1 MKFILV
7 VLFSLIALPGWARSP
22 SANPPELPEPTEI
35 PKPTTFEVRVHLAHG
50 TTSEKIGDTV
60 VFLRAARPKGPF
72 EPTDP
77 TPEFEWTEM
86 TDEEGLATFQV
97 PRTLTTTGLR
107 LHAVATY
114 GGVTFRS
121 AAEPPVDALQL
132 KVPVYEL
139 GNDPKALSF
148 DNIRTVV
155 ELWEDYLVFTQ
166 FYTLVNNSQ
175 TVIDTTTMPG
185 FDPERGMPIE
195 LPIKALGVQVSAG
208 GESST
213 VKSIA
218 YWKGRIRPSERVP
231 IQIRFSMAA
240 HDPSFVYEQVVQ
252 YATKNTEVVVPL
264 QTQFQKVPRLND
276 VTLSVPG
283 GKMLS
288 GLGILGLRE
297 DMEFVGSEGVA
308 LQPGESIRFKV
319 DNLPLRRPMMP
330 FVILGLGLLFGG
342 VVIFLGRREQ
352 EMNRQTHSRKIAIES
367 LNREKEDVLAKIAA
381 LQQSMDDFS
390 EAEYESNDLALR
402 ARLALI
408 LKKIED
414 LEASVAGAA

>member
-1 MKFILV
+1 MKSLLV
-7 VLFSLIALPGWARSP
+7 MVFAFVALPAWAQSP
-22 SANPPELPEPTEI
+22 SAESAEI
-35 PKPTTFEVRVHLAHG
+35 ANVASTLDVRVQMVHG
-50 TTSEKIGDTV
+50 TTSEKIADTV
-60 VFLRAARPKGPF
+60 VFLRASRPKGPF

-77 TPEFEWTEM
+77 TPEFEWTEV
-86 TDEEGLATFQV
+86 TDEEGRAAFNV
-97 PRTLTTTGLR
+97 PQNLTTTGLR

-121 AAEPPVDALQL
+121 AAEPPVANLQL
-132 KVPVYEL
+132 KIPVYEL
-139 GNDPKALSF
+139 GNDPKAISF

-166 FYTLVNNSQ
+166 FYTVVNNSQ
-175 TVIDTTTMPG
+175 AVIDTTTLPG

-195 LPIKALGVQVSAG
+195 LPVKALGLQVSAG
-208 GESST
+208 GETST
-213 VKSIA
+213 VNSIA

-240 HDPSFVYEQVVQ
+240 HDPAFVYEQVVH
-252 YATKNTEVVVPL
+252 YDTKNTEVVVPL
-264 QTQFQKVPRLND
+264 QTQFQKVPRLNN

-288 GLGILGLRE
+288 GLGILDLRQ

-308 LQPGESIRFKV
+308 LNSGESIRFKL
-319 DNLPLRRPMMP
+319 DNLPLRRPVMP
-330 FVILGLGLLFGG
+330 FVVLGLGLLFGG
-342 VVIFLGRREQ
+342 FVVFLGRREQ
-352 EMNRQTHSRKIAIES
+352 AIGRQASSRKIAIAS
-367 LNREKEDVLAKIAA
+367 LNREKDDVLVQIAT
-381 LQQSMDDFS
+381 LQQSIDDFS
-390 EAEYESNDLALR
+390 EAEYESMDLALR

-414 LEASVAGAA
+414 LEASVTGAA